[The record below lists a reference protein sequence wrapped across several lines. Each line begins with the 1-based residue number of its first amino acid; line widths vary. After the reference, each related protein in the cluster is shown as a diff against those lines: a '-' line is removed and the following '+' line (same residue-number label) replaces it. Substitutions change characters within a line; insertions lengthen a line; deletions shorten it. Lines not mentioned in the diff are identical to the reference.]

1 MDWLYIIGI
10 VLSLI
15 LFIIAISAIVL
26 YLSFRIKETFRE
38 EGKRGVII
46 VKIAFLIGIL
56 FLAGGGFY
64 YLGQAITPTVTPTPT
79 PTVTPTMPSTA
90 TPTATPTPTSTPT
103 PTATP
108 TATPTLTPTPTI
120 TPSET
125 PKIELVLKVS
135 YPSSIGRRSDITI
148 SFTILNPSEYTAH
161 DVNILLSNLFEY
173 FTLKSST
180 HEVSGNVIKIG
191 NVPPGTVICNLKL
204 TSNVLK
210 PTEVHETV
218 TLIYR
223 EMSEPITEEINI
235 SITGK
240 P

>member
-38 EGKRGVII
+38 EGKRGVTI

-64 YLGQAITPTVTPTPT
+64 YLGQAITPT
-79 PTVTPTMPSTA
+79 PTVTPTASPTA
-90 TPTATPTPTSTPT
+90 TPTATPTPTFTPT

-108 TATPTLTPTPTI
+108 TATPTFTPTPTI

-125 PKIELVLKVS
+125 PKIELVLQVS

-148 SFTILNPSEYTAH
+148 SFTILNPSEDTAH

-191 NVPPGTVICNLKL
+191 DVPPGTVICNLEL
-204 TSNVLK
+204 TPTVLK

-218 TLIYR
+218 SLIYR